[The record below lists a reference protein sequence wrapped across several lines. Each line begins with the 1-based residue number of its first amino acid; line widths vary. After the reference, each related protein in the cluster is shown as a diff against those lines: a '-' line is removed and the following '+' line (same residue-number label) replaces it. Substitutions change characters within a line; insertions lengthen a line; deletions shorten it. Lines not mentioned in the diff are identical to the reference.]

1 MRVVAFSALI
11 AGIGAII
18 ALVLYQG
25 VGDVA
30 AAIAAV
36 SWGLVFVILSRLVP
50 IALDG
55 YVWRFLFPRDTLL
68 PVVLLLWARWIGEGV
83 NTLMPAFQVGGAL
96 VRTRLLVFQR
106 RR

>member
-1 MRVVAFSALI
+1 VRVAAFSALI

-25 VGDVA
+25 AGDVA

-36 SWGLVFVILSRLVP
+36 GWGLVFVILSRLVP

-55 YVWRFLFPRDTLL
+55 YVWRF
-68 PVVLLLWARWIGEGV
+68 
-83 NTLMPAFQVGGAL
+83 
-96 VRTRLLVFQR
+96 
-106 RR
+106 